1 MDVRMSETGE
11 LPLEEPA
18 KGSKKP
24 TEFNTPQVNAMIE
37 RKYAENGEYIVLFDC
52 PDVVGT
58 KQERRCDAVALGMW
72 SRTGYKIHGFE
83 VKVSR
88 SDWLRELKQP
98 KKSDPFIDKCDS
110 WWLVTGNLN
119 IAKPEEI
126 PEYWGWLNAT
136 GSGLRIMRPARP
148 IESNG
153 DGVLISR
160 KWAYSLIQRAHRG
173 SIEEIGKEV
182 IKRLDVAMVQEKERL
197 EADYARRN
205 KDYYE
210 NMYIALK
217 KRVDDAEA
225 ASGLQLEG
233 WRFGEPAQV
242 GKLAGALHALIGR
255 YDAPE
260 GKLKQHIDNYADLAK
275 RTQAVL
281 DELEKHEWTKST

>member
-1 MDVRMSETGE
+1 MSETTGE
-11 LPLEEPA
+11 LPLEEPS
-18 KGSKKP
+18 KGGKKP
-24 TEFNTPQVNAMIE
+24 AEFNTPQVNAMIE

-83 VKVSR
+83 VI
-88 SDWLRELKQP
+88 DEAMEIE
-98 KKSDPFIDKCDS
+98 KK
-110 WWLVTGNLN
+110 
-119 IAKPEEI
+119 
-126 PEYWGWLNAT
+126 
-136 GSGLRIMRPARP
+136 
-148 IESNG
+148 
-153 DGVLISR
+153 
-160 KWAYSLIQRAHRG
+160 
-173 SIEEIGKEV
+173 
-182 IKRLDVAMVQEKERL
+182 RL
-197 EADYARRN
+197 EAQYASRN

-233 WRFGEPAQV
+233 WRFGDPAQV
-242 GKLAGALHALIGR
+242 GKLAGALHALVGR

-260 GKLKQHIDNYADLAK
+260 GKLKQHIQAYADLAT
-275 RTQAVL
+275 RTQSVL